1 VSHDIGA
8 DAAPA
13 DPSDPGDDVAELVS
27 KLIRFDTTNTGDLET
42 TQGEAACA
50 HWIAEQLAEVGYETE
65 YVESGAP
72 GRGNVFARLPGADS
86 SRGALM
92 IHGHLDVVP
101 AEPADWSVHPFS
113 GAIEGGYVWGRG
125 AVDMK
130 DMVGMTLV
138 LARHFRRT
146 GIVPP
151 RDLVFAFVADEE
163 NGGKYG
169 AEWLVDNRP
178 DLFDGV
184 TEAIGEVGG
193 FSLTVPRRDGGLR
206 RLYLIETAEK
216 GIQWMRLSARGLAGH
231 GSMVHDYNAVTA
243 VAEAV
248 ARLGRHQF
256 PLVVTDT
263 VAEFLTAL
271 SEETGLTFDVNS
283 PDLDGVVDKLGPMAR
298 MLKAVLHD
306 TANPTM
312 LKAGYKTNVVPA
324 TAEAVVDCRVLPGR
338 LAAFEA
344 EVDALIGPDVTWEWI
359 RNQSPYET
367 SFDGDLVDAMNAA
380 VLALDPDARTVPYM
394 LSGGTDAKSFMRLGI
409 RCFGFS
415 PLRLPP
421 DLDFSS
427 LFHGVDER
435 VPVEALR
442 FGTQVLAHFLT
453 HC

>member
-1 VSHDIGA
+1 MTVETDNLNHS
-8 DAAPA
+8 
-13 DPSDPGDDVAELVS
+13 SDDVVEVVS
-27 KLIRFDTTNTGDLET
+27 RLIRFDTTNTGEPET
-42 TQGEAACA
+42 TQGEAECA
-50 HWIAEQLAEVGYETE
+50 QWVAEQLADVGYRPE
-65 YVESGAP
+65 YLESGAP
-72 GRGNVFARLPGADS
+72 GRGNVFARLKGADS
-86 SRGALM
+86 SRGALL

-113 GAIEGGYVWGRG
+113 GAIENGYVWGRG

-130 DMVGMTLV
+130 DMVGMMIV
-138 LARHFRRT
+138 VARQLKRA

-163 NGGKYG
+163 HGGRYG
-169 AEWLVDNRP
+169 AHWLVDNRP

-193 FSLTVPRRDGGLR
+193 FSLTVPRPDGSER

-216 GIQWMRLSARGLAGH
+216 GLSWMRLTARGTAGH
-231 GSMVHDYNAVTA
+231 GSMAHDNNAVTA

-248 ARLGRHQF
+248 ARLGRHRF
-256 PLVVTDT
+256 PLVPTDT
-263 VAEFLTAL
+263 VVQFLAAL
-271 SEETGLTFDVNS
+271 SEETGLTFDTAS
-283 PDLDGVVDKLGPMAR
+283 ADLEGMIEKLGPMAR

-312 LKAGYKTNVVPA
+312 LKAGYKANVIPA
-324 TAEAVVDCRVLPGR
+324 TAEAVIDCRILPGR
-338 LAAFEA
+338 KAAFEA
-344 EVDALIGPDVTWEWI
+344 EIDELIGPDVSREWI
-359 RNQSPYET
+359 RDLDSYET
-367 SFDGDLVDAMNAA
+367 TFDGDLVDAMNAA
-380 VLALDPDARTVPYM
+380 LLALDPDARTVPYM
-394 LSGGTDAKSFMRLGI
+394 LSGGTDAKAFARLGI

-435 VPVEALR
+435 VPIDALR
-442 FGTQVLAHFLT
+442 FGTEVLAHFLT